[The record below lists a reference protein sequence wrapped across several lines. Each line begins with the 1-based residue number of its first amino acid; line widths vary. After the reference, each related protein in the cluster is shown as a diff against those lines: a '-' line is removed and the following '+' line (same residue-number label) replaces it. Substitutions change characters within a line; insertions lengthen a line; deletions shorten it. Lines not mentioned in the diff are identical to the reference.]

1 MDEIYEINDDFG
13 FSLGKYNSGNIK
25 WNDGEEDKHKQKD
38 GYII

>member
-13 FSLGKYNSGNIK
+13 FSLGKYNGGYIK
-25 WNDGEEDKHKQKD
+25 WNDGEEMKHKQND